1 MLQMSPGRDLEHLAK
16 QVKVKLDEEGPIK
29 DVMVQ
34 QKQHS
39 RTFTFVLGSGV
50 ASPPRRTLSRPE
62 QLTDLTFFLASSNFW
77 MRTSEN
83 SYKFH

>member
-1 MLQMSPGRDLEHLAK
+1 MVSPTVVSWVERDLEHLAK

-39 RTFTFVLGSGV
+39 S
-50 ASPPRRTLSRPE
+50 
-62 QLTDLTFFLASSNFW
+62 
-77 MRTSEN
+77 
-83 SYKFH
+83 

>member
-1 MLQMSPGRDLEHLAK
+1 MLQMSPGRDLEHHAK

-29 DVMVQ
+29 DVMV
-34 QKQHS
+34 QHS

-62 QLTDLTFFLASSNFW
+62 ELTDLTFSW
-77 MRTSEN
+77 
-83 SYKFH
+83 

>member
-1 MLQMSPGRDLEHLAK
+1 MVSPTVVCWVERDLEHLAK

-62 QLTDLTFFLASSNFW
+62 QLTDLTFSW
-77 MRTSEN
+77 
-83 SYKFH
+83 